1 MRTLALETTERIG
14 SVAAFEDGRLLAQRT
29 LTSEQRSAQSLIPA
43 IGQLL
48 EEFAWKAA
56 EIDLIAVTD
65 GPGSFTGLR
74 VGVTA
79 AKMLAYAAE
88 AEVVGVN
95 TLEVI
100 AAQADIDSQVEHGAA
115 SLWTVMDAQRQQ
127 LFAARFER
135 DPSDA
140 DSSGAD
146 PLWRMV
152 EPTTIVDKD
161 AWLAR
166 LDGLDAS
173 SHDGSASDERV
184 SYAVQVSGPALGRLS
199 DSLPAGTV
207 LVDQARWAPK
217 AAAVG
222 LIGIARHRAGRCDD
236 IWTLVPN
243 YFRKS
248 AAEEKWEAKAES

>member
-14 SVAAFEDGRLLAQRT
+14 SVAAFEDERLLAERT
-29 LTSEQRSAQSLIPA
+29 LASEQRSAQSLIPA

-48 EEFAWKAA
+48 DGLAWKPT

-74 VGVTA
+74 IGVTA
-79 AKMLAYAAE
+79 AKTLAYAAE

-100 AAQADIDSQVEHGAA
+100 AAQAVVGSQAEHGAA
-115 SLWTVMDAQRQQ
+115 SLWAVMDAQRRQ

-135 DPSDA
+135 DPSN
-140 DSSGAD
+140 AD
-146 PLWRMV
+146 PSWRMI
-152 EPTTIVDKD
+152 EPTTIVDQD
-161 AWLAR
+161 AWLAS
-166 LDGLDAS
+166 LDRSNASARDDAAS
-173 SHDGSASDERV
+173 SIDW
-184 SYAVQVSGPALGRLS
+184 VSGPALGRLATK
-199 DSLPAGTV
+199 LPAGAL
-207 LVDQARWAPK
+207 LVDEARWAPT
-217 AAAVG
+217 AASVG
-222 LIGIARHRAGRCDD
+222 RLGIARYQAGHCDD

-248 AAEEKWEAKAES
+248 AAEEKWEARAKR